1 MNWTNIEEKISAES
15 DKLIRRT
22 KSAKDTLLLKGQISS
37 CKDIINK
44 DYAII
49 GKLYYEMFADSN
61 TQPEFEK
68 YMNEIKNANRAIKDL
83 EDKIDALKEER

>member
-1 MNWTNIEEKISAES
+1 MKWNNIEEKLGAES

-22 KSAKDTLLLKGQISS
+22 KSAKETLLLKGQISS

-44 DYAII
+44 DYATI
-49 GKLYYEMFADSN
+49 GKLYYEMFADNN

-68 YMNEIKNANRAIKDL
+68 YMTEIKNANRAIKDL
-83 EDKIDALKEER
+83 EDKIEALKEEK